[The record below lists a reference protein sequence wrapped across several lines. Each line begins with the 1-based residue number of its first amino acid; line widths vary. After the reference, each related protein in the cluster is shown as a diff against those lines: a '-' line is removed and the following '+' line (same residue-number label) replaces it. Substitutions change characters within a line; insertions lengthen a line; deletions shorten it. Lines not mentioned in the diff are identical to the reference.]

1 MAQQRGT
8 PSGYDWERGSLPSE
22 AEPFAPIGTT
32 GHPSSGPVGPQGG
45 TALSGITVSDPQGER
60 PSRGI
65 PPWAIV
71 AIVALQV
78 VALVG
83 SVGLIVGGALR
94 LLERDAEPS
103 AATAT
108 RSGPPEESAPA
119 KTPGVVTDS
128 QGEELDDGTGGFDDP
143 AVVGEHTLS
152 WTTWTAG
159 TISVSA
165 LAVDLDSSLPRARD
179 ADVVEDGYRLI
190 EVTYLV
196 AYEGPGQLAPVEE
209 LWISGESHRA
219 FYQDIAEGL
228 LPKPMQGVRPL
239 SGGQSA
245 EFHSLL
251 LIPDGDLDGLRLG
264 VETYSGETLYFGPQ

>member
-1 MAQQRGT
+1 MEQQRGT

-22 AEPFAPIGTT
+22 TEMFAP
-32 GHPSSGPVGPQGG
+32 
-45 TALSGITVSDPQGER
+45 ALSSTPASERRSPGAAGPDPQGER
-60 PSRGI
+60 PSRGF

-94 LLERDAEPS
+94 LLDQDPDPDP
-103 AATAT
+103 AAAPAT
-108 RSGPPEESAPA
+108 RSGQTQEAAPD
-119 KTPGVVTDS
+119 KTPGVVTDD
-128 QGEELDDGTGGFDDP
+128 QGEELSDGTGGFDDP

-152 WTTWTAG
+152 WTTWTGG

-165 LAVDLDSSLPRARD
+165 LAVDLDASLPGARGTT
-179 ADVVEDGYRLI
+179 VVEDGYRLV
-190 EVTYLV
+190 EV
-196 AYEGPGQLAPVEE
+196 AYQVVYDGPGQLAPVEE

-219 FYQDIAEGL
+219 YYQDIAQGL
-228 LPKPMQGVRPL
+228 LPDPMQEVRPL
-239 SGGQSA
+239 GSGQSA

-251 LIPDGDLDGLRLG
+251 LLPDDELDGLRLG
-264 VETYSGETLYFGPQ
+264 VETYNGEILYFDPR